1 MCPLF
6 LYSLRS
12 PGSLAWSY
20 IPHTSAAIPMPKA
33 TLRNPMRFCPF
44 SLRINWAIYPV
55 LWASLWLPYSTVH
68 SGRWLISYSMC
79 VYANI
84 IYIHISSMM
93 VSNLNSLATVC
104 WEDFVSQLP
113 KFKGLSDKQQLRIIK
128 IVTVICGLIIMCV
141 AFGVGLLSGVIESSL
156 LVFSATSGPL
166 LGCFILAMMVPVA
179 NWKGT
184 SAGMITACAFVLWI
198 IGGSMTVDK
207 PSTML
212 PTSTEVRRP
221 IPLE

>member
-1 MCPLF
+1 
-6 LYSLRS
+6 
-12 PGSLAWSY
+12 
-20 IPHTSAAIPMPKA
+20 
-33 TLRNPMRFCPF
+33 
-44 SLRINWAIYPV
+44 
-55 LWASLWLPYSTVH
+55 
-68 SGRWLISYSMC
+68 
-79 VYANI
+79 
-84 IYIHISSMM
+84 M

-113 KFKGLSDKQQLRIIK
+113 RFKGLSDKQQLRIIK
-128 IVTVICGLIIMCV
+128 IVTIVCGLIIMCV

-184 SAGMITACAFVLWI
+184 SAGMVTACAFVLWI
-198 IGGSMTVDK
+198 IGGSMTIDK

-212 PTSTEVRRP
+212 PTSTEVRESINSVYRHP
-221 IPLE
+221 NLLEGIFFQGCSNFTFSRSIAKPSSTLDELPWLLSHTPVDGYNQTFVDPTPRISDER

>member
-1 MCPLF
+1 
-6 LYSLRS
+6 
-12 PGSLAWSY
+12 
-20 IPHTSAAIPMPKA
+20 
-33 TLRNPMRFCPF
+33 
-44 SLRINWAIYPV
+44 
-55 LWASLWLPYSTVH
+55 
-68 SGRWLISYSMC
+68 
-79 VYANI
+79 
-84 IYIHISSMM
+84 M

-113 KFKGLSDKQQLRIIK
+113 RFKGLSDKQQLRIIK
-128 IVTVICGLIIMCV
+128 IVTIVCGVIIMCV

-184 SAGMITACAFVLWI
+184 SAGMVTACAFVLWI
-198 IGGSMTVDK
+198 IGGSMTIDK

-212 PTSTEVRRP
+212 PTSTEVRESIYSVYRHP
-221 IPLE
+221 A